1 MDTKEKKRPAS
12 GKPRPGTKTGRKPA
26 ARSRKP
32 AAPAR
37 RTGKAA
43 KTNTAKRRPN
53 PVWEAQKAE
62 AYRQAAQAQQ
72 PAAPR
77 EIVTEAQEEVFR
89 PENIAQE
96 RKPRDPAAAK
106 RAAQR
111 RKSAQRAR
119 EREEQA
125 KRRKNR
131 PPVVYTDPKPFNL
144 NRLLVQ
150 LVAVLA
156 IALAVTMGLSVFFKV
171 DKVLVYGNEAYS
183 AWTVQEAAG
192 LEKGENLLGFGRAKA
207 CGKIKT
213 NLPYVKSVRIGI
225 TLPDTVNIYIEEHD
239 VSYAI
244 RTIDETW
251 WLITSSGKV
260 VEQIDGGTA
269 AAHTKILG
277 VYLDAPE
284 PGQPAKALEFAQ
296 MTETETVDPQ
306 LATETTAVPVVIT
319 GSSQLHA
326 ALEILVAMERNDI
339 VGDVASVDVE
349 NLTNIV
355 LWYGTRY
362 QVNLGDTSQIEKK
375 ISYMNQAVAQLSDYQ
390 IGVLDVSFVTWPD
403 QVGFTPAE

>member
-1 MDTKEKKRPAS
+1 MDTKEKKRPAT
-12 GKPRPGTKTGRKPA
+12 GKARPASRKPA
-26 ARSRKP
+26 SRSRKP

-37 RTGKAA
+37 RTNTAA
-43 KTNTAKRRPN
+43 KAKAPARRPN
-53 PVWEAQKAE
+53 PIREPERAA
-62 AYRQAAQAQQ
+62 AARQAAQTQQ
-72 PAAPR
+72 EVSYR

-89 PENIAQE
+89 PESGTQQ

-106 RAAQR
+106 RVARR
-111 RKSAQRAR
+111 RKSAQRAK
-119 EREEQA
+119 EREELA

-144 NRLLVQ
+144 NRLLIQ

-156 IALAVTMGLSVFFKV
+156 IAFALTMGLSVFFKV
-171 DKVLVYGNEAYS
+171 ETVMVYGNKAYS

-192 LEKGENLLGFGRAKA
+192 LEGGENLLSFGRAKA

-260 VEQIDGGTA
+260 VEQIDGGEA

-284 PGQPAKALEFAQ
+284 PGQPARALETVL
-296 MTETETVDPQ
+296 MEETETVDPQ
-306 LATETTAVPVVIT
+306 VATETTASPVVVT
-319 GSSQLHA
+319 GASQLNA
-326 ALEILVAMERNDI
+326 ALQILVAMERNDI
-339 VGDVASVDVE
+339 VGDVASVNVE
-349 NLTNIV
+349 NLTDIV
-355 LWYGTRY
+355 LWYGVRY

>member
-12 GKPRPGTKTGRKPA
+12 GKTRPASRKPA
-26 ARSRKP
+26 SRSRKP
-32 AAPAR
+32 AAPVR
-37 RTGKAA
+37 KTKPAA
-43 KTNTAKRRPN
+43 KAPARRPN
-53 PVWEAQKAE
+53 PVWEAQKAAVVQE
-62 AYRQAAQAQQ
+62 EVRTRQNVAH
-72 PAAPR
+72 R
-77 EIVTEAQEEVFR
+77 EITTEAKEEVFR
-89 PENIAQE
+89 PENVAQQ

-119 EREEQA
+119 EREELA

-144 NRLLVQ
+144 NRLLIQ

-156 IALAVTMGLSVFFKV
+156 IALALTMGLSVFFKV
-171 DKVLVYGNEAYS
+171 DTVKVYGNEAYS
-183 AWTVQEAAG
+183 AWTIQEAAG
-192 LEKGENLLGFGRAKA
+192 LEGGENLLGFSRAKA

-284 PGQPAKALEFAQ
+284 PGQPARALETVL
-296 MTETETVDPQ
+296 MEETETVDPQ
-306 LATETTAVPVVIT
+306 VATETTAPPVLVT
-319 GSSQLHA
+319 GASQLNA
-326 ALEILVAMERNDI
+326 ALQILVAMERNDI
-339 VGDVASVDVE
+339 VGDVASVNVE
-349 NLTNIV
+349 SLTNIV
-355 LWYGTRY
+355 LWYGSRY
-362 QVNLGDTSQIEKK
+362 QVNLGDTSEIEKK

>member
-1 MDTKEKKRPAS
+1 MDTKEKKRPVS
-12 GKPRPGTKTGRKPA
+12 GKRRPASRKPA

-32 AAPAR
+32 AAPVR
-37 RTGKAA
+37 RTNSAA
-43 KTNTAKRRPN
+43 KAKAPVRRPN
-53 PVWEAQKAE
+53 PVWEAQKAAAVQE
-62 AYRQAAQAQQ
+62 EVRTRQNVAH
-72 PAAPR
+72 R
-77 EIVTEAQEEVFR
+77 EITTEAKEEVFR
-89 PENIAQE
+89 PENVTQQ

-111 RKSAQRAR
+111 RKSAQRAK
-119 EREEQA
+119 EREELA

-144 NRLLVQ
+144 NRLLIQ

-156 IALAVTMGLSVFFKV
+156 IALALTMGLSVFFKV
-171 DKVLVYGNEAYS
+171 DTVKVYGNEAYS

-192 LEKGENLLGFGRAKA
+192 LEGGENLLGFSRAKA

-213 NLPYVKSVRIGI
+213 NLPYVKTVRIGI

-284 PGQPAKALEFAQ
+284 PGQPARALETVL
-296 MTETETVDPQ
+296 MEETETVDPQ
-306 LATETTAVPVVIT
+306 VATETTAPPVLVT
-319 GSSQLHA
+319 GASQLNA
-326 ALEILVAMERNDI
+326 ALQILVAMERNDI

-349 NLTNIV
+349 SLTNIV
-355 LWYGTRY
+355 LWYGSRY
-362 QVNLGDTSQIEKK
+362 QVNLGDTSEIEKK

>member
-1 MDTKEKKRPAS
+1 MDTKEKKRPVS
-12 GKPRPGTKTGRKPA
+12 GQRRPAGKKLAPARRKA
-26 ARSRKP
+26 

-37 RTGKAA
+37 RTNKAA
-43 KTNTAKRRPN
+43 QPKAGTRRPN
-53 PVWEAQKAE
+53 PVREAQRTAPV
-62 AYRQAAQAQQ
+62 RQPARTQQ
-72 PAAPR
+72 PVTR
-77 EIVTEAQEEVFR
+77 QEIATEAQEEVFR
-89 PENIAQE
+89 PENMVQQ

-111 RKSAQRAR
+111 RKSAQRAK
-119 EREEQA
+119 EREALA

-144 NRLLVQ
+144 NRLLIQ

-171 DKVLVYGNEAYS
+171 ETVVVYGNEAYS

-192 LEKGENLLGFGRAKA
+192 LEGGENLLSFGRTKA

-244 RTIDETW
+244 RTFDETW
-251 WLITSSGKV
+251 WLITSSGSV

-277 VYLDAPE
+277 VYLDSPE
-284 PGQPAKALEFAQ
+284 PGMPAKALESIQVEEA
-296 MTETETVDPQ
+296 ETVDAQ
-306 LATETTAVPVVIT
+306 LVEETTAPPVVTT
-319 GSSQLHA
+319 GAGRLAA
-326 ALEILVAMERNDI
+326 ALQILVAMEHNDI
-339 VGDVASVDVE
+339 VGDVASVNVE
-349 NLTNIV
+349 NLTDIV

-362 QVNLGDTSQIEKK
+362 QVNLGDTSEIEKK
-375 ISYMNQAVAQLSDYQ
+375 IYYLRKAVAQLSDYQ
-390 IGVLDVSFVTWPD
+390 IGVLDASFVTWPD
-403 QVGFTPAE
+403 QVGFTPVME